1 MTPLSIPEGWEAW
14 LAYFR
19 ARLPRPIEEIA
30 CDAGALRFQAGDPP
44 EVVVRLG
51 LRAITVFQCAGDE
64 SGPPPRSVRLRRLA
78 TVRWTALSEDAGV
91 AVVSALVEAA
101 RRARRATYRICAR
114 CERPTAPERMHDGE
128 ICEPCA
134 AEEARAARGGGS

>member
-1 MTPLSIPEGWEAW
+1 MTPLPIPEGWEAW

-19 ARLPRPIEEIA
+19 ARLPRPIEEVTR
-30 CDAGALRFQAGDPP
+30 DAGSICFQAGDPP

-51 LRAITVFQCAGDE
+51 LRSITVFECVGDE

-91 AVVSALVEAA
+91 AIVSALVEAA

-114 CERPTAPERMHDGE
+114 CERPTAPERMHDE

-134 AEEARAARGGGS
+134 VEEARAARRTEP